1 MTANFTI
8 DSQGSQLFQLRWRS
22 SSEVVRLVPTESG
35 FVVSTVL
42 PNATDISV
50 TSAPRALDERTSD
63 VFGLLDAGTKIL
75 VDIAETHTSIILQN
89 VDDEDLSLDLIAW
102 NVPFT
107 SPDALIVHDI
117 CGFWPVRSADN
128 GGLQQAAFAREGAT
142 GKVIFTRFKDGG
154 REFYEIVWS
163 SAGFDVLDLF
173 ESATQD
179 GHWPDEQIPIP
190 DFSNSPIE
198 PGDSFAV
205 ALDESHTLELRNITR
220 GWDYKLT
227 PGVRR

>member
-1 MTANFTI
+1 MTASFTI
-8 DSQGSQLFQLRWRS
+8 DSQGTQLFQLRWRS
-22 SSEVVRLVPTESG
+22 SSEVVRLVPAESG

-42 PNATDISV
+42 PNAADISV

-75 VDIAETHTSIILQN
+75 VDIAETHASIILQN
-89 VDDEDLSLDLIAW
+89 VDDEDVSLDLIAW

-117 CGFWPVRSADN
+117 CGFLPVGTADN
-128 GGLQQAAFAREGAT
+128 GGLQQVAFAREGAT
-142 GKVIFTRFKDGG
+142 GKVIFTRFKDRW
-154 REFYEIVWS
+154 REFYEIAWND
-163 SAGFDVLDLF
+163 AGFEVFDAFELTSSSHDLVHPPPTP
-173 ESATQD
+173 A
-179 GHWPDEQIPIP
+179 
-190 DFSNSPIE
+190 DFMGRSIE

-227 PGVRR
+227 PGVGR